1 MNKKFLYLTKLSLN
15 KKIKSKW
22 FYVTNIILAIV
33 IIVLI
38 NISSIIEFFGGDF
51 DKNTNII
58 VVDNTNQSFEIFLN
72 NMSTYNEDEKI
83 NITKSTEDI
92 KTLEENI
99 EDNDLIIVFNH
110 DDVEYLK
117 AEVISENTIDS
128 LTYQIILQA
137 LNSTKTTVGMIETNI
152 DANILANLSK
162 NITVD
167 RVILREENST
177 DENMNLVMSSVFP
190 TLILPFFML
199 IIFLVQMVGGEICE
213 EKTTRS
219 MEIIISNVSPKT
231 HLLSKI
237 LASNVFVIIQ
247 SILLILYVLIAFGIS
262 NNIGAASELLDLS
275 SVWDVLKTSGVVDK
289 LYIIIPITLLMI
301 IISFVAYSLVA
312 GILASM
318 TVNIED
324 FNQLQTPIMLISMA
338 GYYLS
343 IMAAMFDGSIF
354 IRIISYLPFLSVFIS
369 PTLFILGQ
377 ITIVD
382 MLISVIVL
390 IVFVYIL
397 LKLGLKVYKVGIL
410 NYSSGN
416 VWKKFANAFKK
427 NEYY

>member
-22 FYVTNIILAIV
+22 FYVTNLILAIV

-58 VVDNTNQSFEIFLN
+58 VVDNTNQSFEIFFN

-83 NITKSTEDI
+83 SITKSTEDI

-99 EDNDLIIVFNH
+99 EDNDLLIVFNY

-117 AEVISENTIDS
+117 AEVISENAIDS
-128 LTYQIILQA
+128 LTYQIIFQA

-167 RVILREENST
+167 RVILSEKNST
-177 DENMNLVMSSVFP
+177 DENINLVMSSVFP

-247 SILLILYVLIAFGIS
+247 SVLLILYVLIAFGIS

-377 ITIVD
+377 ITIAD

-390 IVFVYIL
+390 IVFVYVL

-427 NEYY
+427 NE

>member
-22 FYVTNIILAIV
+22 FYVTNLILAIV

-58 VVDNTNQSFEIFLN
+58 VVDNTNQSFEIFFN

-83 NITKSTEDI
+83 SITKSTEDI

-99 EDNDLIIVFNH
+99 EDNDLLIVFNY

-117 AEVISENTIDS
+117 AEVISENAIDS
-128 LTYQIILQA
+128 LTYQIIFQA

-167 RVILREENST
+167 RVILSEKNST

-427 NEYY
+427 NE

>member
-128 LTYQIILQA
+128 LTYQIIFQA

-152 DANILANLSK
+152 DVNILANLSK

-167 RVILREENST
+167 RVILSEENST

-262 NNIGAASELLDLS
+262 NNIGAASESLDLS